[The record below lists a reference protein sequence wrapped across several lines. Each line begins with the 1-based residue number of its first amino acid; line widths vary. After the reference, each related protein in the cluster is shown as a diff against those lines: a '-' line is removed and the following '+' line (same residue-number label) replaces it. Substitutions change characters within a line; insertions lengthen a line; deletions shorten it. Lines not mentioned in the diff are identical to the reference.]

1 MNRKYLKDIGLTIE
15 DIPLGFCL
23 EEAKDEFRGRGK
35 AWAHERKKYGFDS
48 RETWSLDYTI
58 TLYLYERLSMY
69 REKMHLVESEVQ
81 NIKNISYKEK
91 DYTHVEI
98 VNEILEGLKLDL
110 ILDEHDL
117 SRIKN
122 KEIADKIDNTLYL
135 LALSL
140 KDIEYIGV
148 NIGEVSRDLEIDF
161 EKEVQEYGFSQKEV
175 WFLVKNLKEFIYN
188 RLKMY
193 DKITDGFIKKDTDFH
208 SIEYKGEKLT
218 FQDYIDKLLEG
229 LELDIKCSD
238 SEKAK
243 NECIREKIDDVFSL
257 LPLNFNKLWW

>member
-23 EEAKDEFRGRGK
+23 EEARDEFRGRGRI
-35 AWAHERKKYGFDS
+35 WAYERNKYGFDS

-69 REKMHLVESEVQ
+69 KEKMYLANDEVQ
-81 NIKNISYKEK
+81 NLKSKSYKNKE
-91 DYTHVEI
+91 YSHREI
-98 VNEILEGLKLDL
+98 VDKILEGLKLDL
-110 ILDEHDL
+110 TLGDNDL
-117 SRIKN
+117 SRIKD
-122 KEIADKIDNTLYL
+122 KEIADKIENTLYL

-148 NIGEVSRDLEIDF
+148 SIGEASRNLEIDF
-161 EKEVQEYGFSQKEV
+161 EKEVQEYGFNQKEV

-193 DKITDGFIKKDTDFH
+193 NEITDNFIEKDGDFH

-238 SEKAK
+238 LEKAK
-243 NECIREKIDDVFSL
+243 NECIREKIDDVFNL